1 MFKKGFTLVE
11 LLVVVLIIGILSA
24 VAVPQY
30 QKPLKKTA
38 LLKRDKCLDI

>member
-1 MFKKGFTLVE
+1 MFKNGFTRVE

-30 QKPLKKTA
+30 QKPLKKAA
-38 LLKRDKCLDI
+38 LLKRYKCLDI